1 MTEKHIILK
10 GTFVLTLAAFIS
22 RFLGFFYRM
31 YLSHTFGEANVGL
44 YQLIFPV
51 YTLGI
56 AITCAGIQTALSRHV
71 AGYVAKGKKKE
82 TELLLFTSMIY
93 TVFLSVILMLFTQHY
108 AHDIACTLLKEP
120 ACKSLLLLLAYCF
133 PFAAIHCCILGYYF
147 GMKQAKIPAWSQ
159 LLEQSVRI
167 LSVYA
172 VYSFGIR
179 HGQHFSVSVAVLGM
193 IAGEAAAAWYCLHSL
208 NSYSETLSSRKST
221 DILFLRRLC
230 CLDNLKA
237 FLSLLRF
244 SIPLTVSRIMLTLL
258 QCLEAF
264 SIPWNLQYYGLDRN
278 ESLRIYGVLTG
289 MALPCVLFPSALTGS
304 LATMILPSVA
314 QIETDNNTRKL
325 RRLIRKV
332 TTTCILLG
340 SACCILLLLSSSF
353 IGVCLFHSPLASR
366 YIFTLAWICPF
377 LYTNTTF
384 ISILNGIGKA
394 GISLFINMFTILI
407 RIASIYLSIPAYGIR
422 GYLTGLLLSQIFM
435 FCFCFIYLHYHYR
448 FSANRRTAGLT

>member
-82 TELLLFTSMIY
+82 TDLLLFTSMIY

-120 ACKSLLLLLAYCF
+120 ACKSLLLLLSYCF

-167 LSVYA
+167 LSV
-172 VYSFGIR
+172 
-179 HGQHFSVSVAVLGM
+179 
-193 IAGEAAAAWYCLHSL
+193 
-208 NSYSETLSSRKST
+208 
-221 DILFLRRLC
+221 
-230 CLDNLKA
+230 
-237 FLSLLRF
+237 
-244 SIPLTVSRIMLTLL
+244 
-258 QCLEAF
+258 
-264 SIPWNLQYYGLDRN
+264 
-278 ESLRIYGVLTG
+278 
-289 MALPCVLFPSALTGS
+289 
-304 LATMILPSVA
+304 
-314 QIETDNNTRKL
+314 
-325 RRLIRKV
+325 
-332 TTTCILLG
+332 
-340 SACCILLLLSSSF
+340 
-353 IGVCLFHSPLASR
+353 
-366 YIFTLAWICPF
+366 
-377 LYTNTTF
+377 
-384 ISILNGIGKA
+384 
-394 GISLFINMFTILI
+394 
-407 RIASIYLSIPAYGIR
+407 
-422 GYLTGLLLSQIFM
+422 
-435 FCFCFIYLHYHYR
+435 
-448 FSANRRTAGLT
+448 

>member
-82 TELLLFTSMIY
+82 TDLLLFTSMIY

-120 ACKSLLLLLAYCF
+120 ACKSLLLLLSYCF

-208 NSYSETLSSRKST
+208 NSYSETLSSHKST
-221 DILFLRRLC
+221 GILFLRRLC

-314 QIETDNNTRKL
+314 QIEAENNTRKL

-340 SACCILLLLSSSF
+340 STCCILLLLSSSF

-394 GISLFINMFTILI
+394 DISLFINMFTILI

>member
-56 AITCAGIQTALSRHV
+56 AITCAGIQTAFSRHV

-82 TELLLFTSMIY
+82 TDLLLFTSMIY

-120 ACKSLLLLLAYCF
+120 ACKSLLLLLSYCF

-147 GMKQAKIPAWSQ
+147 GMKQAKVPAWSQ

-244 SIPLTVSRIMLTLL
+244 SIPLTISRIMLTLL

-289 MALPCVLFPSALTGS
+289 MALPCILFPSALTGS

-314 QIETDNNTRKL
+314 QIEAENNTRKL

-340 SACCILLLLSSSF
+340 STCCILLLLSSSF

>member
-10 GTFVLTLAAFIS
+10 GTYVLTLAAFIS

-71 AGYVAKGKKKE
+71 AGYVAKGQKKE
-82 TELLLFTSMIY
+82 TDLLLFTSMIY

-120 ACKSLLLLLAYCF
+120 ACKSLLLVLSYCF

-147 GMKQAKIPAWSQ
+147 GIKQAKIPAWSQ

-208 NSYSETLSSRKST
+208 NSCSETLSSRK
-221 DILFLRRLC
+221 
-230 CLDNLKA
+230 
-237 FLSLLRF
+237 
-244 SIPLTVSRIMLTLL
+244 
-258 QCLEAF
+258 
-264 SIPWNLQYYGLDRN
+264 
-278 ESLRIYGVLTG
+278 
-289 MALPCVLFPSALTGS
+289 
-304 LATMILPSVA
+304 
-314 QIETDNNTRKL
+314 
-325 RRLIRKV
+325 
-332 TTTCILLG
+332 
-340 SACCILLLLSSSF
+340 
-353 IGVCLFHSPLASR
+353 
-366 YIFTLAWICPF
+366 
-377 LYTNTTF
+377 
-384 ISILNGIGKA
+384 
-394 GISLFINMFTILI
+394 
-407 RIASIYLSIPAYGIR
+407 
-422 GYLTGLLLSQIFM
+422 
-435 FCFCFIYLHYHYR
+435 
-448 FSANRRTAGLT
+448 

>member
-82 TELLLFTSMIY
+82 TDLLLFTSMIY

-120 ACKSLLLLLAYCF
+120 ACKSLLLLLSYCF

-314 QIETDNNTRKL
+314 QIEAENNIRKL

-340 SACCILLLLSSSF
+340 STCCILLLLSSSF

-384 ISILNGIGKA
+384 ISVLNGIGKA
-394 GISLFINMFTILI
+394 CISLFINMFTILI

-448 FSANRRTAGLT
+448 FNANRRTAGLT

>member
-82 TELLLFTSMIY
+82 TELPLFTSMIY

-120 ACKSLLLLLAYCF
+120 ACKSLLLLLSYCF

-314 QIETDNNTRKL
+314 QIETENNTRKL

>member
-56 AITCAGIQTALSRHV
+56 AITCAGIQTALSLHV

-120 ACKSLLLLLAYCF
+120 ACKSLLLLLSYCF

-193 IAGEAAAAWYCLHSL
+193 IAGEAAAAWYGLHSL

-289 MALPCVLFPSALTGS
+289 MALPCILFPSALTGS

-314 QIETDNNTRKL
+314 QIEAENNTRKL

-340 SACCILLLLSSSF
+340 STCCILLLLSSSF

>member
-10 GTFVLTLAAFIS
+10 GTFVLTLAAFVS

-56 AITCAGIQTALSRHV
+56 AVTCAGIQTALSRQV
-71 AGYVAKGKKKE
+71 AGYIAKRQKKE
-82 TELLLFTSMIY
+82 ADLLLFTSIIY

-108 AHDIACTLLKEP
+108 AYDIACTLLKEP
-120 ACKSLLLLLAYCF
+120 ACKSLLLLLSYCF

-147 GMKQAKIPAWSQ
+147 GMKQSKIPASSQ

-179 HGQHFSVSVAVLGM
+179 HGQHFSISVAVLGM
-193 IAGEAAAAWYCLHSL
+193 IAGEVISAWYCLHSL
-208 NSYSETLSSRKST
+208 NSYSETFPSHKST
-221 DILFLRRLC
+221 SISFFRKLY

-237 FLSLLRF
+237 FSSLLRF
-244 SIPLTVSRIMLTLL
+244 SIPLTASRIMLTLL

-264 SIPWNLQYYGLDRN
+264 SIPWNLQYYGLSRN

-314 QIETDNNTRKL
+314 QIKAENDIRKL
-325 RRLIRKV
+325 RSLVRKV

-340 SACCILLLLSSSF
+340 SVCCILLLLSGSF
-353 IGVCLFHSPLASR
+353 IGVHLFHSPLASR

-394 GISLFINMFTILI
+394 GISFFINMFTILI
-407 RIASIYLSIPAYGIR
+407 RIASIYLGIPACGIR

-448 FSANRRTAGLT
+448 SSASRRTDGLT